1 MVISLYFFP
10 LSCTRM
16 LTTKTGSDYSLFKLV
31 PKSLIVIGLARA
43 ADWQPI
49 GQRRDATCEV
59 AKRRS
64 TARVERV
71 DDAQELCSTS
81 PRGGARIVWSGWAQP
96 RVWEPTS
103 AQREGKRGQEIHLF
117 RKIEFYDGCIFFIYK
132 RRNWDLPLILKC
144 ISLWSGRR

>member
-10 LSCTRM
+10 LSCTRV

-71 DDAQELCSTS
+71 DDAQELCSTRWRQNRMVRVS
-81 PRGGARIVWSGWAQP
+81 ATAGLGAGICA
-96 RVWEPTS
+96 
-103 AQREGKRGQEIHLF
+103 A
-117 RKIEFYDGCIFFIYK
+117 
-132 RRNWDLPLILKC
+132 
-144 ISLWSGRR
+144 